1 MKPATARHRTDG
13 TAKALTAYAK
23 TLGVGVVELGGAI
36 DVALYLGEV
45 VRLVDF
51 KAQQGGKLTDTQAK
65 LVAQGVPVKFAREPW
80 QLDAIVAAMKREALR

>member
-51 KAQQGGKLTDTQAK
+51 KSDGGTLTDSQAK

-80 QLDAIVAAMKREALR
+80 QLDALVAAMKREALR